1 MRSLR
6 RSAPSRYRDGGRG
19 VDIPVRFEMLESR
32 CMFSATAF
40 RQGDV
45 GWFVDPAKP
54 QLDRYDIT
62 TEQWLAPVV
71 LEGAQQ
77 PATAALVDDDGIYA
91 AFGRAIYRYR
101 SDGTAPTWLFA
112 AQNDVRA
119 LHTDG
124 KLLFVIDS
132 VSLYGRATSVDKST
146 NSIVDFKEV
155 YVDSF
160 GGTSIAPQVNKIFGR
175 SEGISPSD
183 ITSLGYDDAGRF
195 TTSGDSPYHGDYPG
209 ASKTFV
215 TPDGS
220 RVVDDS
226 GTSYSTTDLTWIG
239 SLGTVITDL
248 DFVGNGGLVAV
259 SGRTLSAFSPAASG
273 PAFLLSGTAQIGFD
287 ATTVFVGKS
296 DVVAFVADASQPS
309 GWRTQI
315 VPLSVLAPPQ
325 PGALVDPVGLA
336 YTPNAVAHAADGTV
350 LLFSASQQSLF
361 RWVPATQHYTATIPL
376 LGTPSYFA
384 YSSVLDAAFVAYPNG
399 QINRIDLQA
408 EAPVE
413 KPFFILPGVCG
424 GLAAAGRYLFAEDGS
439 GAWATHYT
447 IDGDGRLVDSRDW
460 NYFSTEYIW
469 SEARQSMYFFR
480 DDTSPNDLLREPIN
494 ADGTVAGLKPGE
506 IGFPVDSPLHDSTGF
521 SHPIR
526 VKPDGSVVV
535 LGSGA
540 VHNATTLA
548 RLPYSVPTTFV
559 DAGWIRNSL
568 YTLAAVDG
576 GSRVGRYR
584 GAQFEPLGN
593 VDLVGAPGALLP
605 LDMPGGGPSGANGRM
620 LAITSVAGV
629 PTFTVLRPDL
639 SVQKPLVDSDVD
651 GDGRSDVLL
660 RDSVSGAVTAAI
672 RDASG
677 TVVATRP
684 LGGSPDWEVVVAAD
698 FGGDGIADVLW
709 RHVPS
714 GATVMWQMSAGGA
727 VVKQALIGGDSR
739 WRVAAAGDYDGDGRE
754 DLLWQDVGSGS
765 MVVWL
770 MNNFSVRSSGAI
782 AERVNGPVRPSDGN
796 WRILPVANGYDA
808 NGDGLSDLLW
818 QHRTSG
824 VTVLWHMN
832 GTRAP
837 SQAFIGGDATWKVVG
852 AADVDGDGRGDLLWR
867 HEPSGGVV
875 IWLMADTRYR
885 ASQGVDE
892 SLMSSFVVA
901 YDVNGDGMA
910 DTGWA
915 DRQTGA
921 SSLRLGRGF
930 ASLGSWGGSPS
941 SKWVIVRRPTAKE
954 T

>member
-1 MRSLR
+1 MRSSR
-6 RSAPSRYRDGGRG
+6 WSAPSRYRDGGRG
-19 VDIPVRFEMLESR
+19 VGIPVRFETLESR
-32 CMFSATAF
+32 RMLSATAF

-54 QLDRYDIT
+54 QLDRYDIA
-62 TEQWLAPVV
+62 TEQWLAPVT
-71 LEGAQQ
+71 LQGAQQ

-91 AFGRAIYRYR
+91 AFGHAIYRYR

-112 AQNDVRA
+112 TQNDVRA

-124 KLLFVIDS
+124 NLLFVIDS

-146 NSIVDFKEV
+146 NTIVDFKEV

-183 ITSLGYDDAGRF
+183 ITSLGYDDAGHF

-248 DFVGNGGLVAV
+248 DFVGNGGVVAV
-259 SGRTLSAFSPAASG
+259 SGRTLTAFSPAASS
-273 PAFLLSGTAQIGFD
+273 PALLPSGTAQIGFD

-309 GWRTQI
+309 GWRTQV
-315 VPLSVLAPPQ
+315 VPLSALSPSPPEAP
-325 PGALVDPVGLA
+325 VDPVGLA
-336 YTPNAVAHAADGTV
+336 YTPDAVARAADGTV
-350 LLFSASQQSLF
+350 LLFSAARQSIF

-376 LGTPSYFA
+376 SGVPSHFT
-384 YSSVLDAAFVAYPNG
+384 YSPALDAAFVVYPGG
-399 QINRIDLQA
+399 QISRIDLKS

-413 KPFFILPGVCG
+413 EPFFILPGRPG
-424 GLAAAGRYLFAEDGS
+424 GLAAAGRYLFAEDDS
-439 GAWATHYT
+439 GAWVSHYT

-469 SEARQSMYFFR
+469 SEATQSMYFFR

-494 ADGTVAGLKPGE
+494 ADGTVAGLKPGG

-568 YTLAAVDG
+568 YTLAANDA

-593 VDLVGAPGALLP
+593 VDLAGAPGALLP
-605 LDMPGGGPSGANGRM
+605 LDPPRGSPSGANGRM

-651 GDGRSDVLL
+651 GDGRSDVFL
-660 RDSVSGAVTAAI
+660 RDSVSGAVTATI

-698 FGGDGIADVLW
+698 FGGDGIADILW

-739 WRVAAAGDYDGDGRE
+739 WRVAAAGDYDADGRE
-754 DLLWQDVGSGS
+754 DLLWQDVESGS
-765 MVVWL
+765 VVVWL
-770 MNNFSVRSSGAI
+770 MNDFSVRSSRAI
-782 AERVNGPVRPSDGN
+782 ADQVNGPVHPSDGN

-808 NGDGLSDLLW
+808 DGDGLSDLLW

-824 VTVLWHMN
+824 VTVLWQMN

-837 SQAFIGGDATWKVVG
+837 SQAFIGGDTTWKVVG
-852 AADVDGDGRGDLLWR
+852 AADVDGDGRGDLLWQ
-867 HEPSGGVV
+867 HGPSGGVA

-892 SLMSSFVVA
+892 SLVSSFVVA

-915 DRQTGA
+915 NRQTGA
-921 SSLRLGRGF
+921 SSLRLSRGF
-930 ASLGSWGGSPS
+930 ASLGTWGVSPS
-941 SKWVIVRRPTAKE
+941 SKWVIVRRPTV
-954 T
+954 TDT